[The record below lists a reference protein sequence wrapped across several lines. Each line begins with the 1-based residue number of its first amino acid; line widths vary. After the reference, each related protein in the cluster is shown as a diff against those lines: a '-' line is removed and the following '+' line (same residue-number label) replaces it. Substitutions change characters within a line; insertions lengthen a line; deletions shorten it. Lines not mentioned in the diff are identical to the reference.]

1 MERLEK
7 FVYWILTSNFR
18 KNMVIFLTILA
29 FFASLLMFPSGG
41 VLARMLPGKSAT
53 TYSIYVDTPTGSS
66 IEETRKVTGCITNIL
81 RDEKEI
87 LDISIFYAQ
96 GIPLDYA
103 GLVKGSM
110 MKRTEN
116 VAEISVNL
124 TPIHDRE
131 EPSFLMISRLRPI
144 VQETCQ
150 NVVPGSVIKF
160 IEQPSGPPTLA
171 QIVVE
176 VHGENIPQTRK
187 LAVEVANILKETKD
201 LVDIDIMA
209 DDIYKKYQLIP
220 DIEKIAKLKLGIEQ
234 VNNILYL
241 AFQGMVVATKNS
253 EHRSVQTP
261 IYLVLSDKTKLL
273 RDSSKDAIRSKLSS
287 LTLMNR
293 QGLMIPLTE
302 VVKIIKINSTPSI
315 MHKDLKRMIN
325 VIAETDNVSQ
335 VYPLLDARSKMEE
348 YFSKE
353 YHVSNAPISTY
364 MFDLEL
370 VHKITGEKYLLRW
383 DGEMK
388 VTLDTFRDLGAA
400 FIAALVLIFFL
411 LVVYYKSF
419 ALSGIILGG
428 SFLSLIGVI
437 LGHWVADLV
446 TTHTFFLTATSL
458 IGFIALMGISSRNS
472 LLLID
477 YAKGLISEKGMDK
490 KRAIALASATRATP
504 IFLTAVAIILGSA
517 LLASD
522 PIFGGLGVALISGT
536 VAAVFVSLLFVPV
549 LMDNARAMMPDGFKE
564 EDKTQ
569 NKPNSR
575 FTQSAFSIL
584 SKVLS
589 LFVTLIISLYTSIK
603 YIINIITTKHKK
615 KKEK

>member
-1 MERLEK
+1 MKRLES
-7 FVYWILTSNFR
+7 FLYWILTSRFR
-18 KNMVIFLTILA
+18 KSLVILLTILA
-29 FFASLLMFPSGG
+29 FFASLLMFPTGG

-66 IEETRKVTGCITNIL
+66 IEQTKKVTSCITNIL

-87 LDISIFYAQ
+87 LDISLFYGQ

-103 GLVKGSM
+103 GLVKGSL
-110 MKRTEN
+110 MKHTEN

-124 TPIHDRE
+124 TPIHERE
-131 EPSFLMISRLRPI
+131 EPSFLMTSRLRPV
-144 VQETCQ
+144 VQKSCQ
-150 NVVPGSVIKF
+150 NIVPGTVIKF

-176 VHGENIPQTRK
+176 VQGEDIPQSRR
-187 LAVEVANILKETKD
+187 LAVEVANILTNTKD
-201 LVDIDIMA
+201 LVDVDIMA
-209 DDIYKKYQLIP
+209 DDIYKKYQLLP
-220 DIEKIAKLKLGIEQ
+220 DIEKIAKLKLGVEQ

-253 EHRSVQTP
+253 EHRTVQTP
-261 IYLVLSDKTKLL
+261 IFLVLSDKTRHL
-273 RDSSKDAIRSKLSS
+273 RDSSKDAIVSKLSS
-287 LTLMNR
+287 LTLMNK

-302 VVKIIKINSTPSI
+302 VVKVIKINSTPSI
-315 MHKDLKRMIN
+315 MHKDLKRTIN

-335 VYPLLDARSKMEE
+335 VYPLLEARATMMD

-353 YHVSNAPISTY
+353 YTVTTAPFSTY

-370 VHKITGEKYLLRW
+370 EHKISGKKYRLRW

-411 LVVYYKSF
+411 LVIYYKSF

-437 LGHWVADLV
+437 VGHWVADIV
-446 TTHTFFLTATSL
+446 TTQTFFLTATSL

-477 YAKGLISEKGMDK
+477 YAMGLIKNEGMEK
-490 KRAIALASATRATP
+490 KRAIALASATRAKP
-504 IFLTAVAIILGSA
+504 IFLTAIAIILGSA

-549 LMDNARAMMPDGFKE
+549 LMDNAAAMMPKE
-564 EDKTQ
+564 EED
-569 NKPNSR
+569 
-575 FTQSAFSIL
+575 
-584 SKVLS
+584 
-589 LFVTLIISLYTSIK
+589 
-603 YIINIITTKHKK
+603 
-615 KKEK
+615 